1 MSGPNKLKY
10 LGYEWDLVS
19 TKRIVPG
26 IFSRVWKRLASEDK
40 YKSYRYMLT
49 IDSTSS
55 VKGFSEV
62 SQMIV
67 PYTEYANCSEED
79 VVNNLL
85 DLSTSVLFFN
95 GRAPYNGEY

>member
-19 TKRIVPG
+19 TKRIVSG
-26 IFSRVWKRLASEDK
+26 IFSRVWKRLDSEDK

-49 IDSTSS
+49 VDSASS

-85 DLSTSVLFFN
+85 DLSTSVLFFK
-95 GRAPYNGEY
+95 GDYD